1 VNNKTDDE
9 IIEEIRSG
17 NITAYTLLLDKYKN
31 MVFTLAFNILLNKED
46 AEELAQDAFVKAF
59 KALGSFKGRSLF
71 STWLYRIVINTAIN
85 RKKLKKL
92 KLSVASEAP
101 TDEVYTDM
109 NALLQQQEKNDRK
122 KIIQSAVSALKDD
135 ERLCITL
142 FYLNELSLEEIHE
155 LTGLSIA
162 NIKVLLHRGRKNLY
176 RQLNILL
183 KAEINNLI

>member
-1 VNNKTDDE
+1 
-9 IIEEIRSG
+9 
-17 NITAYTLLLDKYKN
+17 
-31 MVFTLAFNILLNKED
+31 
-46 AEELAQDAFVKAF
+46 VK
-59 KALGSFKGRSLF
+59 SV
-71 STWLYRIVINTAIN
+71 VINGWAAGHKN
-85 RKKLKKL
+85 KVLR
-92 KLSVASEAP
+92 P
-101 TDEVYTDM
+101 Y
-109 NALLQQQEKNDRK
+109 QEKNDRK

-183 KAEINNLI
+183 KAEMNNLI